1 MSKPN
6 GFSGKLSS
14 LILTLSRQTNL
25 IINSIRKTNFISI
38 VSCAFYSTLQDIR
51 KVQFSNR
58 SLSKVTN

>member
-25 IINSIRKTNFISI
+25 IINSITNFISI